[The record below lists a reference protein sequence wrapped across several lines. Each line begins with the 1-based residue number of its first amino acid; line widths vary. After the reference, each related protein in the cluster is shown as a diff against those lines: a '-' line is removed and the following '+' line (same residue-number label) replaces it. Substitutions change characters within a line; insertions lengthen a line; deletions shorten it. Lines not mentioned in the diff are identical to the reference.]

1 MPSKNPTNRQ
11 KQGSPFHFTW
21 NCLRCQPEMQRPF
34 GRCTTMFWR
43 CTVIP
48 GGGRAENCCG
58 SVLSVLVMFMN
69 MNKWRHC
76 HLTLEQLCRTGNQE
90 QLLKL
95 QDFAAV
101 KGDKRFQIK
110 NTRELTNLMWQQW
123 LCSAGCQPAPLSLCA
138 PELKLFKMGLNLCL
152 PLECF
157 RLLT

>member
-1 MPSKNPTNRQ
+1 MPARNAEAI
-11 KQGSPFHFTW
+11 W
-21 NCLRCQPEMQRPF
+21 EMHHDVLKVHSDP
-34 GRCTTMFWR
+34 GRWQSWDLLWQCIVSAGDVYEHEQVGTLPSY
-43 CTVIP
+43 P
-48 GGGRAENCCG
+48 GAAVQDGKSGAI
-58 SVLSVLVMFMN
+58 
-69 MNKWRHC
+69 
-76 HLTLEQLCRTGNQE
+76 TQ
-90 QLLKL
+90 L

-110 NTRELTNLMWQQW
+110 NTGELTNLMWQQW